1 MGKGIEMKI
10 SAHSEQF
17 NGVKVK
23 HKEIKVK
30 GKQKGKSW
38 RREKEKFNS
47 EATNTKFHSTLA
59 EAEEEQESPET
70 KQTKKERKNAVELK
84 LMSS

>member
-1 MGKGIEMKI
+1 MWTGHENWNGNGIRNGYGKGEWLRGIGTGIEMKI

-30 GKQKGKSW
+30 GKQKGKS
-38 RREKEKFNS
+38 
-47 EATNTKFHSTLA
+47 
-59 EAEEEQESPET
+59 
-70 KQTKKERKNAVELK
+70 
-84 LMSS
+84 

>member
-1 MGKGIEMKI
+1 MRIGMGMGCGMGTVKGMRKGMGTGIEMKI

-30 GKQKGKSW
+30 GK
-38 RREKEKFNS
+38 
-47 EATNTKFHSTLA
+47 
-59 EAEEEQESPET
+59 
-70 KQTKKERKNAVELK
+70 
-84 LMSS
+84 

>member
-1 MGKGIEMKI
+1 MKI

-30 GKQKGKSW
+30 GKQKGK
-38 RREKEKFNS
+38 N
-47 EATNTKFHSTLA
+47 
-59 EAEEEQESPET
+59 
-70 KQTKKERKNAVELK
+70 
-84 LMSS
+84 